1 MVVPP
6 PLRRLLRNLDPF
18 LPAGVL
24 PTMPTPPESWKT
36 RIDDLEKQIAF
47 LEALSQ
53 KQTKAITD
61 GALVHFALSESIDS
75 VIRETQERDIQLA
88 EHIADIADKLLEVV
102 DRVLALESSNVDW
115 KGATVQ

>member
-1 MVVPP
+1 
-6 PLRRLLRNLDPF
+6 
-18 LPAGVL
+18 
-24 PTMPTPPESWKT
+24 MPTPPESWKT